1 MTFHKSIF
9 AAALG
14 GAMVLASAAHAQSP
28 TFFRIGTGGAGGT
41 YFPIGGTIANGIS
54 APPGA
59 RPCDEGGQCG
69 VPGLIAIAQ
78 STTASVFNNAAVQ
91 NGELEAGLAAAD
103 VTRSMYLGEGK
114 FEGKAHPKL
123 RVIANLY
130 PEDLHLVMPKGAS
143 INDLGDLAGKRV
155 GIAQAGSGTQVA
167 VLQMLEAWGVTR
179 DNMEEAELNNSQS
192 AERLADG
199 QLDAYFYAAGWPV
212 AAMVQ
217 LSSTKGMALHSF
229 SEDDLAK
236 INEIIPAYIPSKIPG
251 GVYEGVDSDTLTPA
265 VSALLV
271 VSSDLDEELVYG
283 ITQALWNDNTRKL
296 LDNGHAKGKQITP
309 ATALDG
315 VIALGV
321 PLHPGA
327 FRCCRGSVP
336 RR

>member
-1 MTFHKSIF
+1 MTQFKRILGVAT
-9 AAALG
+9 AATLVAGTAL
-14 GAMVLASAAHAQSP
+14 AQDP
-28 TFFRIGTGGAGGT
+28 TFFRIGTGSAGGT

-59 RPCDEGGQCG
+59 RPCDQGGQCG

-78 STTASVFNNAAVQ
+78 STTASVFNNTAVE

-114 FEGKAHPKL
+114 FDGKPHPKL
-123 RVIANLY
+123 RVVANLY
-130 PEDLHLVMPKGAS
+130 PEDLHLVLPKGQS
-143 INDLGDLAGKRV
+143 ITSLSDLENKRV

-167 VLQMLEAWGVTR
+167 VEMMLAEWGVTR
-179 DNMEEAELNNSQS
+179 DNMDEAELNNSQS

-212 AAMVQ
+212 SAMVQ
-217 LSSTKGMALHSF
+217 LSTTKGMELHSF
-229 SEDDLAK
+229 TEEDLAK
-236 INEIIPAYIPSKIPG
+236 INELIPAYIPSSIPA
-251 GVYEGVDSDTLTPA
+251 GVYEGVDYEVTTPA

-271 VSSDLDEELVYG
+271 VSSDLSDELVYG

-309 ATALDG
+309 DTALDG
-315 VIALGV
+315 IAALGV

-327 FRCCRGSVP
+327 EQFYKEAGLLE
-336 RR
+336 

>member
-1 MTFHKSIF
+1 MRKTLLSV
-9 AAALG
+9 AAVTAAFLV
-14 GAMVLASAAHAQSP
+14 GAAQAADP

-54 APPGA
+54 APPGSRA
-59 RPCDEGGQCG
+59 CDKGGQCG

-103 VTRSMYLGEGK
+103 VTRSMYMGEGK

-123 RVIANLY
+123 RLVANLY
-130 PEDLHLVMPKGAS
+130 PEDLHLVMPPGSS
-143 INDLGDLAGKRV
+143 ISNLGDLADKRV

-217 LSSTKGMALHSF
+217 LASTKGMSLHSF
-229 SEDDLAK
+229 SEEDLQK
-236 INEIIPAYIPSKIPG
+236 INDIIPAYIPSKIPG
-251 GVYEGVDSDTLTPA
+251 GVYEGIDSDVLTPA
-265 VSALLV
+265 VSAMLV
-271 VSSDLDEELVYG
+271 VSSDLSEELVYG
-283 ITQALWNDNTRKL
+283 ITKALWNDNTRKL

-309 ATALDG
+309 ETALDG
-315 VIALGV
+315 VEALGV
-321 PLHPGA
+321 PLHDGA
-327 FRCCRGSVP
+327 MKFYKEAGLLK
-336 RR
+336 

>member
-1 MTFHKSIF
+1 MTLHLK
-9 AAALG
+9 LT
-14 GAMVLASAAHAQSP
+14 GAMLAVAMTAGPAIAQDP
-28 TFFRIGTGGAGGT
+28 TFFRIGTGSAGGT

-54 APPGA
+54 APPGS

-78 STTASVFNNAAVQ
+78 STTASVFNNTAVQ

-114 FEGKAHPKL
+114 FEGKPHPKL
-123 RVIANLY
+123 RVVANLY
-130 PEDLHLVMPKGAS
+130 PEDLHLVLPRGEAIDS
-143 INDLGDLAGKRV
+143 LSDLAGKRV

-179 DNMEEAELNNSQS
+179 DNMDEAELNNSQS

-212 AAMVQ
+212 SAMVQ
-217 LSSTKGMALHSF
+217 LSTTRGMELHSF

-236 INEIIPAYIPSKIPG
+236 INEIIPAYIPSSIPP
-251 GVYEGVDSDTLTPA
+251 GVYEGVTYEVQTPA

-271 VSSDLDEELVYG
+271 MSSDLSEDLVYG
-283 ITQALWNDNTRKL
+283 ITKALWNDNTRKL
-296 LDNGHAKGKQITP
+296 LDNGHAKGRQITP

-315 VIALGV
+315 LAALGV

-327 FRCCRGSVP
+327 EKFYKEAGLLE
-336 RR
+336 

>member
-1 MTFHKSIF
+1 MTFHKTLM
-9 AAALG
+9 A
-14 GAMVLASAAHAQSP
+14 VLAAGTLLTAGIAQAQSP
-28 TFFRIGTGGAGGT
+28 QFFRIGTGGAGGT

-59 RPCDEGGQCG
+59 RPCDKGGQCG

-114 FEGKAHPKL
+114 FEGKPHPKL
-123 RVIANLY
+123 RIIANLY
-130 PEDLHLVMPKGAS
+130 PEDLHLVMPKGAK
-143 INDLGDLAGKRV
+143 INDLGDLKGKRV

-167 VLQMLEAWGVTR
+167 VLQMLDAWGVNR

-217 LSSTKGMALHSF
+217 LSSTKGMSLHSF
-229 SEDDLAK
+229 SEDDLKK
-236 INEIIPAYIPSKIPG
+236 INGIIPAYIPSKIPA
-251 GVYEGVDSDTLTPA
+251 GVYEGVDTDTLTPA

-271 VSSDLDEELVYG
+271 VSSDQSEELVYG
-283 ITQALWNDNTRKL
+283 ITKALWNDNTRKL

-309 ATALDG
+309 DTALDG
-315 VIALGV
+315 VLALGV

-327 FRCCRGSVP
+327 EKFYKEAGLLK
-336 RR
+336 